1 MKVRIIKC
9 DNPNRWYQ
17 NQIGSV
23 LNVFAVPHKDGGDI
37 FLVDTNFNAALGIE
51 RTDLEILPIEPAPQP
66 EPFDLERALKGDEV
80 ICGGYKVSDI
90 YLAPVAQMV
99 VGLIDGRGHAWT
111 KEGAYFENGNMI
123 VESTLYM
130 APIEPKTKTIWV
142 NVFTDNYTEFRVGR
156 VYNTKKEAKIAPV
169 GPHYVGAYPIT
180 ITLPDNDQSPK

>member
-23 LNVFAVPHKDGGDI
+23 LNVFAVHNKDGGDI
-37 FLVDTNFNAALGIE
+37 FLVDTKFNAALGIE

-80 ICGGYKVSDI
+80 MCGGYKVSDI

-99 VGLIDGRGHAWT
+99 VGLIDGRAHAWT

-142 NVFTDNYTEFRVGR
+142 NVFNLNGKIQTGDIH
-156 VYNTKKEAKIAPV
+156 EAEQHAKRHQHAT
-169 GPHYVGAYPIT
+169 GYMGTYPLTVAIPT
-180 ITLPDNDQSPK
+180 ND